1 MTIAG
6 NAPAAMLKTRIE
18 IISGKPAAVPA
29 TAKPRPI
36 ISELMMSSALCFLSL
51 SQAYPN
57 TGVETMPK
65 MTKLLESMLAET
77 GVKPLNVLNEE
88 GAHVKNPQATML
100 YSIHTRLTLRT
111 AELKTPLIF
120 KPVGTWVCFSV
131 PSLTVNRKMNA
142 VARLAMAQMKN
153 GACQPKVAAR
163 VGTVKNAMVAPR
175 GLPMA

>member
-1 MTIAG
+1 MTPNVAPVLDFEQVLVVKVMTIAG

-29 TAKPRPI
+29 IAKPRPI

-51 SQAYPN
+51 SHAYPN

-100 YSIHTRLTLRT
+100 
-111 AELKTPLIF
+111 
-120 KPVGTWVCFSV
+120 
-131 PSLTVNRKMNA
+131 
-142 VARLAMAQMKN
+142 
-153 GACQPKVAAR
+153 
-163 VGTVKNAMVAPR
+163 
-175 GLPMA
+175 